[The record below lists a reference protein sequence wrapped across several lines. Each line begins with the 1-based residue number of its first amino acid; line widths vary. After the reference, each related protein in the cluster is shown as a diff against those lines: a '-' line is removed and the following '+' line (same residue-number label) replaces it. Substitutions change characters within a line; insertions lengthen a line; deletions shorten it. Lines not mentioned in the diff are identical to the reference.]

1 LLWASVTV
9 VEAVPTRLVL
19 MTAHVA
25 NIDTNR
31 HVRAIK
37 PA

>member
-1 LLWASVTV
+1 LLCASV
-9 VEAVPTRLVL
+9 AVGEFVTPWLVL
-19 MTAHVA
+19 MTAQAA

-31 HVRAIK
+31 HVTAIK

>member
-1 LLWASVTV
+1 VG
-9 VEAVPTRLVL
+9 EAVTTRLVL
-19 MTAHVA
+19 MTAQAA

-31 HVRAIK
+31 HVTAIK

>member
-1 LLWASVTV
+1 VG
-9 VEAVPTRLVL
+9 EAVITRLVL
-19 MTAHVA
+19 ITAQVA
-25 NIDTNR
+25 SIDTNR

>member
-1 LLWASVTV
+1 VTDG
-9 VEAVPTRLVL
+9 EAVITRLVFI
-19 MTAHVA
+19 TAQVA

-31 HVRAIK
+31 HVTAIK